1 MAVVRKATPTA
12 AFSLR
17 HCFSFLMHTRHVL
30 HLGSSND
37 IHARSQGEI
46 ERYTIRK
53 NRLQAIADYSISNE
67 NWIEKLIK

>member
-1 MAVVRKATPTA
+1 MAVVGKATPTA

-37 IHARSQGEI
+37 IHARSQEI

-53 NRLQAIADYSISNE
+53 NRLQAVADYSISSETSGLSN
-67 NWIEKLIK
+67 